1 VTGVQFPQAEPR
13 PAPATPARSRI
24 PVAVRRVLGF
34 LLRVVRALGRHLRR
48 VFSSLSVGGMAV
60 GLVFFCLSMA
70 PSLLPRAWYLQ
81 GVASGICT
89 VTGYAVGV
97 IVGWALRKFGFRPL
111 AKPHRRWMVKRS
123 LIVSAWV
130 LIPLFGVL
138 GAVWQYQVREVTHT
152 NRDDA
157 NFYALV
163 LLIAFALSRAVLT
176 GARSLRW
183 VTRRIGRFGARW
195 VPLPVAKLLA
205 AALVAFLL
213 VTTLSNALLPVV
225 NKVAGASFS
234 LTDSGTA
241 PGARPPQTMERSGS
255 AASLVR
261 WTDLGREGRTFVS
274 SGPTV
279 AQLSAY
285 RQAPAVQPIR
295 VYAGTDSAPSLRD
308 EAKLVVA
315 ELDRTGAFNRA
326 VLVVV
331 TTTGRGWVNED
342 AAAAIEYMWGG
353 NTAIAAMQYSFLPST
368 VAFLTDRDTPTAA
381 GKVLFDAVHAA
392 WAKRPAD
399 QRPKLIVTG
408 ESLGAYGSQGA
419 FGSLADVQTR
429 ADGAVWAGTPNFT
442 SLWRTLTDDR
452 LAGSPEQRPSID
464 GCAAVCFVTAA
475 DDLPASA
482 RPSVVYLQHV
492 NDPIVWWSPSLLFDR
507 PAWLAEPALP
517 GRTVAMTWIPLVTFW
532 QVTMDIIFSTDMPAG
547 SGHTYTLD
555 YANAFA
561 AVTQPP
567 GWTPAET
574 AHLRALLATLP
585 NGE

>member
-1 VTGVQFPQAEPR
+1 M
-13 PAPATPARSRI
+13 
-24 PVAVRRVLGF
+24 
-34 LLRVVRALGRHLRR
+34 LRLPLRAVRALGRHLRR

-60 GLVFFCLSMA
+60 GLVFFCLSMT

-97 IVGWALRKFGFRPL
+97 IVGWALRRFGFRPL
-111 AKPHRRWMVKRS
+111 AKPRQRWVAKRS
-123 LIVSAWV
+123 LIVAAWV

-138 GAVWQYQVREVTHT
+138 GAVWQYQVREVTQT
-152 NRDDA
+152 DRDDA

-163 LLIAFALSRAVLT
+163 LMIAFALSRAILT

-183 VTRRIGRFGARW
+183 LTRRIGRFGARLI
-195 VPLPVAKLLA
+195 PPPVAKLIA
-205 AALVAFLL
+205 AALVGFLV
-213 VTTLSNALLPVV
+213 VTTMSNALLPVV

-255 AASLVR
+255 PTSLVR

-279 AQLSAY
+279 AQLA
-285 RQAPAVQPIR
+285 AFGHGPAVQPIR

-308 EAKLVVA
+308 EANLVVA
-315 ELDRTGAFNRA
+315 ELNRTGAFDRA
-326 VLVVV
+326 VLVVA
-331 TTTGRGWVNED
+331 TTTGRGWVNEV
-342 AAAAIEYMWGG
+342 AASAIEYLWGG

-368 VAFLTDRDTPTAA
+368 VAFLTDRYTPTAA
-381 GKVLFDAVHAA
+381 GKILFDAVHAA

-399 QRPKLIVTG
+399 RRPKLIVTG
-408 ESLGAYGSQGA
+408 ESLGSYGSQGA
-419 FGSLADVQTR
+419 FGSLADIRSR

-442 SLWRTLTDDR
+442 SLWRTFTDDR
-452 LAGSPEQRPSID
+452 VGGSPEQRPSVD
-464 GCAAVCFVTAA
+464 GCAAVCFAAAA
-475 DDLPASA
+475 DDLPSSA

-492 NDPIVWWSPSLLFDR
+492 NDPIVWWSPRLLFVR
-507 PAWLAEPALP
+507 PDWLAEPALP
-517 GRTVAMTWIPLVTFW
+517 GRTAAMAWIPLVTFW
-532 QVTMDIIFSTDMPAG
+532 QVSMDMIFSTDMPPG

-567 GWTPAET
+567 GWTPADT
-574 AHLRALLATLP
+574 ARLRTVLATVP